1 VEQTGYDHELD
12 QLVVEVGDIAVSP
25 QWVYLPGGGQYP
37 LRNSMWE
44 LTDQVQEVTEIPPY
58 AVVLAVIFFAVFM
71 LGLLFLLIKEY
82 RVQGVVQV
90 VAEGEGFVHVTQV
103 PVASQQGVNRVH
115 HRVDYIRGL
124 AAAA

>member
-1 VEQTGYDHELD
+1 VEHTGYDHELD
-12 QLVVEVGDIAVSP
+12 RLVVNVGDIAVSP
-25 QWVYLPGGGQYP
+25 EWVYLPGGQYP

-58 AVVLAVIFFAVFM
+58 AIVLAVIFFAVFL

-90 VAEGEGFVHVTQV
+90 VAEGEGFVHVTQI
-103 PVASQQGVNRVH
+103 PVASQQGINRVH
-115 HRVDYIRGL
+115 HRVDYIREL